1 MVMQTHVIF
10 GFLQILD
17 EMPNADFII
26 NYRTFETEFPLQL
39 DHVIYNFVSNSEK
52 LKKFVNFTIKSFNML
67 LVSQSEKRRNGSNE

>member
-1 MVMQTHVIF
+1 MQTHVIF

-52 LKKFVNFTIKSFNML
+52 LKKCVNFTIKSFNML